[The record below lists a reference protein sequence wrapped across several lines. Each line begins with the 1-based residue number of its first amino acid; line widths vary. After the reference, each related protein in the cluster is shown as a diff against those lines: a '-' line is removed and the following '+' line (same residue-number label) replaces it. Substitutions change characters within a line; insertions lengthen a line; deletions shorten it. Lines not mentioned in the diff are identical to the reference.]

1 MLIDP
6 QTPPIFAQNANIE
19 PFPQIASYPGDDMV
33 NAQPQRQTP
42 PWMQAR
48 QMLPPAQAP
57 RPQMPQGGMGGG
69 MPPWMQQQMP
79 QQQNWGPPPWMQ
91 QQQGPPPWMQQA
103 PPWMQGGG
111 GMGYGG
117 GGWGGPPPWMQRRQQ
132 MYQPPMGNQFQGQ
145 MGGGY
150 QQPQYAGNSGQ
161 GNAAAP
167 AMPPQQQARPFQT
180 PGPQYNSQAVRPQ
193 PAGTVNQ
200 AQPQAAPP
208 AFPNRQ
214 AAITPTPI
222 YNRGN
227 ELA

>member
-19 PFPQIASYPGDDMV
+19 PFPQIASYPGDDIV
-33 NAQPQRQTP
+33 NAPPQRQTP
-42 PWMQAR
+42 PWMQGR

-69 MPPWMQQQMP
+69 MPPWMQQQPFMP
-79 QQQNWGPPPWMQ
+79 QQSYGPPPWMQ

-111 GMGYGG
+111 G
-117 GGWGGPPPWMQRRQQ
+117 WGGPPPWMQRRS
-132 MYQPPMGNQFQGQ
+132 MQ

-150 QQPQYAGNSGQ
+150 GQQTPPFMPQQNPYQPQAPQYAGNSGQ
-161 GNAAAP
+161 VNAAQPNYAP
-167 AMPPQQQARPFQT
+167 QFQRPANQS